1 MASNEVTKVNTPSW
15 RLLGYLGLI
24 PFVALF
30 VINLFEINVPAIE
43 AKKCFTYYSAVI
55 LSFLAGTIWKPTADN
70 STTKQNI
77 ISNLFSL
84 LAFFSL
90 VIEHNIA
97 LILLAIGYLW
107 LYGYERTYLQLD
119 NKLTPYYQMR
129 LKLTLLVFSLHAL
142 IFIF

>member
-1 MASNEVTKVNTPSW
+1 VNTPSW

-24 PFVALF
+24 PFAALF
-30 VINLFEINVPAIE
+30 IMNLFEVNILEID

-55 LSFLAGTIWKPTADN
+55 LSFLAGTLWKPTTDN
-70 STTKQNI
+70 STSKQNV

-90 VIEHNIA
+90 VIQHNIA

-129 LKLTLLVFSLHAL
+129 LKLTLLVFSMHAL

>member
-1 MASNEVTKVNTPSW
+1 MNTPSW

-24 PFVALF
+24 PFIVLF
-30 VINLFEINVPAIE
+30 IMNLFEVNILGTD
-43 AKKCFTYYSAVI
+43 AKKCFTYYSAII
-55 LSFLAGTIWKPTADN
+55 LSFLAGTLWRPTTDS
-70 STTKQNI
+70 STSKQNI

-90 VIEHNIA
+90 VIQHNIA

-107 LYGYERTYLQLD
+107 LYGYERTYIQLD
-119 NKLTPYYQMR
+119 NNLTPYYQMR
-129 LKLTLLVFSLHAL
+129 LKLTLLVFSMHAL